1 MEIGY
6 FSNFSAKY
14 WKVIKTNALTLLS
27 IHCFKSFLIL
37 FLSFSFYYTIMKL
50 IMKVKLFS
58 FLIFLRH
65 QTLFFI
71 HFNIFA
77 VYLLYR
83 IRLTW
88 LSIDIELNSGP
99 KQSSFKYF
107 STCLRNHSH
116 FKTITLLKIPY
127 TIHFT
132 DIQRINLVILWF
144 LKVYIKKVCFLN
156 RCSTIKWTNLE
167 KQSENYD

>member
-1 MEIGY
+1 MLVLYVPFLVFLCFLVIVSLFKLEKIIMFKYYHTVLKVVLEGL
-6 FSNFSAKY
+6 NFFHSQHP
-14 WKVIKTNALTLLS
+14 LF
-27 IHCFKSFLIL
+27 CFKSFLISFLL
-37 FLSFSFYYTIMKL
+37 FCFYYTIMKL

-58 FLIFLRH
+58 VLIFLRH

-71 HFNIFA
+71 HFNILA

-107 STCLRNHSH
+107 STCLRNSNSIPLHD
-116 FKTITLLKIPY
+116 FLRRKTFNCK
-127 TIHFT
+127 
-132 DIQRINLVILWF
+132 
-144 LKVYIKKVCFLN
+144 
-156 RCSTIKWTNLE
+156 
-167 KQSENYD
+167 